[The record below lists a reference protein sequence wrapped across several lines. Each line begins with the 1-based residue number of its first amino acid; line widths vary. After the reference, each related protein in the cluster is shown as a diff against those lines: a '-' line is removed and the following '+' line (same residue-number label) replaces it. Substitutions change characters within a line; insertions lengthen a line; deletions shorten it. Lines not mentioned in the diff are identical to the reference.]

1 MTSIVEHPKYKK
13 LSSMVYIKW
22 AAWVLE
28 YDQYKYPKD
37 LEMVSELIV
46 KNLEL
51 KFCPPRYR

>member
-46 KNLEL
+46 KNLD
-51 KFCPPRYR
+51 